1 MSAQG
6 KGGAP
11 DRDLR
16 ASVLD
21 AARAAFAARGYAR
34 TTLKGVA
41 AAAGVA
47 PEVMR
52 RYYHSKG
59 ELFAAAMRL
68 PTDPA
73 SAIPALL
80 APGLEGLGERMV
92 RLMLATLSDPQVR
105 EDMLSLIRA
114 GASAAT
120 LTRALQEY
128 MEINVI
134 DRVVTAVGVPDARMR
149 VALISSYLVGV
160 GAGRY
165 VIRMEPLASA
175 SDEYVVR
182 LVAPTVQ
189 ALLDPR
195 VPLPKPTRDT
205 TARQGT
211 PEPQG
216 AQEAP
221 APPAAPAETD
231 DPPGGPMT
239 PGGAP

>member
-92 RLMLATLSDPQVR
+92 RLMLATLSDPEVR

-221 APPAAPAETD
+221 SPPATPAETD
-231 DPPGGPMT
+231 DPPGG
-239 PGGAP
+239 AP

>member
-52 RYYHSKG
+52 RYYHNKG

-92 RLMLATLSDPQVR
+92 RLMLATLSDPEVR

-182 LVAPTVQ
+182 LVSPTIQ

-195 VPLPKPTRDT
+195 TPLPKPTRDT
-205 TARQGT
+205 TPRQGT
-211 PEPQG
+211 TEAKD

-221 APPAAPAETD
+221 EPPPAPAETD
-231 DPPGGPMT
+231 DPMT